1 MQWADI
7 DASAAGANQA
17 GANKAGANQA
27 SEDPRREDHA
37 PPADM
42 RKASARRIDHL
53 KLMAD
58 MQNYF
63 NITRSTAEYLR
74 WRSKYDD
81 FSLELQNA
89 IVRANA
95 AVHWATLRKEFSLE
109 GEEMLLKKYYEK
121 STRVHRNTEDAGGW
135 RIVTHKR
142 RRNQRR
148 ALNRY
153 LEHEPEAEAEPE
165 PEPEAEDPEY

>member
-7 DASAAGANQA
+7 DASDQSPQAVDQAPRTAANV
-17 GANKAGANQA
+17 
-27 SEDPRREDHA
+27 EPRAADHA
-37 PPADM
+37 PPVDM
-42 RKASARRIDHL
+42 RQASTRRVDHI

-81 FSLELQNA
+81 FTLELQNA

-109 GEEMLLKKYYEK
+109 GEELLLKKYYEK
-121 STRVHRNTEDAGGW
+121 SARIHRNVEDAGGW

-148 ALNRY
+148 ALSRY
-153 LEHEPEAEAEPE
+153 LDHHETEAEPE